1 MHELERVLGYTFRDA
16 GLLERALTR
25 KAYAR
30 EHGLSDERH
39 QEALATLGDAVMD
52 VVVLE
57 ELMRMGVLE
66 KGALSRRRAR
76 AVYRESLNSI
86 ARGMGLER
94 YVRFGAGERAS
105 GIWEHSHHVLSECLE
120 ALIGAVYLD
129 GGMEEAGRVVRRI
142 IPLS

>member
-1 MHELERVLGYTFRDA
+1 MHELERVLGYTFRNE

-25 KAYAR
+25 KAYAK
-30 EHGLSDERH
+30 EHGLGDAH

-57 ELMRMGVLE
+57 ELIGRGVLE
-66 KGALSRRRAR
+66 KGELSRRRAR
-76 AVYRESLNSI
+76 AVYRESLNRI

-142 IPLS
+142 IPIS